1 MNACS
6 GQRRLDGTFVLRT
19 RPLWDQHMKPISTL
33 VTLSSSEDTPIVAPS
48 SSPVPISRRTSPSTR
63 IRFEPDQA
71 PKSRS
76 SGGGRAGRMGSATHS
91 ISRCSSRRRMLL
103 SRKSTAMNRKRLPHS
118 QARTSMPKLRR
129 MSSAQVRL
137 RRDGDGP
144 CSFGSIVATM
154 RDRILERAAKTP

>member
-1 MNACS
+1 
-6 GQRRLDGTFVLRT
+6 
-19 RPLWDQHMKPISTL
+19 
-33 VTLSSSEDTPIVAPS
+33 
-48 SSPVPISRRTSPSTR
+48 
-63 IRFEPDQA
+63 
-71 PKSRS
+71 
-76 SGGGRAGRMGSATHS
+76 
-91 ISRCSSRRRMLL
+91 MLL

-118 QARTSMPKLRR
+118 QARTSRPKLRR